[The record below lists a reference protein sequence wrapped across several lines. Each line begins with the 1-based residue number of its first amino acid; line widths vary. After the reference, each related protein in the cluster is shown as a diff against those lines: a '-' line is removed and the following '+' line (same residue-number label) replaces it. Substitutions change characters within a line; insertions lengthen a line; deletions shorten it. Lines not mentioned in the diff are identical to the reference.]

1 MAHGWCTRLSPAAT
15 QRRSP
20 PLLAASL
27 QVIIMFL
34 LGGIFK
40 VEHLSGLE
48 WLISILIGVGELPMC
63 LLTKLIT
70 RCVLLRLEVGEGLCA
85 YPPALHQTILDRR

>member
-1 MAHGWCTRLSPAAT
+1 
-15 QRRSP
+15 
-20 PLLAASL
+20 
-27 QVIIMFL
+27 MFF

-48 WLISILIGVGELPMC
+48 WLISILIGIGELPMC

-70 RCVLLRLEVGEGLCA
+70 RCVLLRLEGVEGLCA
-85 YPPALHQTILDRR
+85 CPPALRKTRLD